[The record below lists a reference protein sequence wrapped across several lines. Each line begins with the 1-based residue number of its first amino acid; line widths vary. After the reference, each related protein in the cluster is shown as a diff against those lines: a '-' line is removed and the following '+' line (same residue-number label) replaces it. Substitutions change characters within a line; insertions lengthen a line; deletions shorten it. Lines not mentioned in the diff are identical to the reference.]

1 MRPSQRLIAAVAAA
15 AVFWGC
21 ASIDGAGRKASVDR
35 PENAYFYYTEARL
48 AQQKGER
55 EQAVLLL
62 KQAIER
68 DPASVYLKRELAV
81 EYVQQKDLPNALAA
95 LEEILSS
102 HPDDIEALI
111 IYGHIKQAQN
121 QLDQASQAYEK
132 VIALDKSQQE
142 TYLLLGGIYLQQ
154 ERDDDAR
161 RVFTELVGNF
171 PDAYTGHFFLGK
183 LYGRQGQ
190 KEKAAN
196 EFKKALE
203 IEPTLLEPRFE
214 LIDLYRSDGKSDVII
229 RTYEDILKNNPL
241 NIRAS
246 LELGL
251 IYWKEGRRRDAETL
265 FLEMGR
271 RSTSE
276 FDVILKVIQ
285 TYLEPDRYQD
295 AIIVIQGLL
304 KGAPDNPD
312 LNHLAGIAHYG
323 LKQNDKALTHF
334 LKVTPQSRFYPDA
347 VVHIAFLYR
356 DGGETGKAVELL
368 EKSVMDNPANAE
380 FRYYLGTFYEEAEDY
395 DRAVE
400 MLGQAVRL
408 EPEETKYLF
417 RLGVAYD
424 KWGRKEESIETMK
437 SVIRLDPQDAS
448 ALNYLGYTYAD
459 LGQNLA
465 EAERLIQEALKV
477 KPDDGY
483 ITDSLGWVYYKM
495 GDYSRALTVL
505 KRAVELVPED
515 PVIREHLGDA
525 YAKAN
530 DPKNALQSYKH
541 ALNLGHKD
549 RVAIEEKIRQL
560 K

>member
-1 MRPSQRLIAAVAAA
+1 MRLIQHLIAAVAAA
-15 AVFWGC
+15 ALFSGC
-21 ASIDGAGRKASVDR
+21 AAIDGAGRRASVDR

-48 AQQKGER
+48 AQQKGAR

-62 KQAIER
+62 KKAIEL
-68 DPASVYLKRELAV
+68 DPASVYLKRELAL
-81 EYVQQKDLPNALAA
+81 EYIQQKDLANALRVLA
-95 LEEILSS
+95 EILSRQ
-102 HPDDIEALI
+102 PDDIEALI
-111 IYGHIKQAQN
+111 IYGHIQQAQN
-121 QLDQASQAYEK
+121 QLDQASQTYEK

-142 TYLLLGGIYLQQ
+142 TYLLLGGIYLQKG
-154 ERDDDAR
+154 RDDDAR
-161 RVFTELVGNF
+161 RVFTELIRNF
-171 PDAYTGHFFLGK
+171 PDAYAGHFFLGK
-183 LYGRQGQ
+183 LYARQGQ
-190 KEKAAN
+190 KQMAAK

-214 LIDLYRSDGKSDVII
+214 LIDLYRSEGKSDIII
-229 RTYEDILKNNPL
+229 RTYEDILQNNPL
-241 NIRAS
+241 NIRAA

-251 IYWKEGRRRDAETL
+251 IYWKEGRRADAEKL

-295 AIIVIQGLL
+295 AVIVIQGLL
-304 KGAPDNPD
+304 KGSPDNPD
-312 LNHLAGIAHYG
+312 LNHLAGIATYG
-323 LKQNDKALTHF
+323 LKQNDKALTYF

-356 DGGETGKAVELL
+356 DGGDTGQAVALL
-368 EKSVMDNPANAE
+368 EKAVAENPDNAE

-395 DRAVE
+395 ERAVAT
-400 MLGQAVRL
+400 LGQAVRL
-408 EPEETKYLF
+408 DPEETRYLF

-424 KWGRKEESIETMK
+424 KGGRKQESIETMK

-465 EAERLIQEALKV
+465 EAERLIQQALEI

-495 GDYSRALTVL
+495 GDYPRALTVL

-525 YAKAN
+525 YVQAN
-530 DPKNALQSYKH
+530 DPKNALQAYKS
-541 ALNLGHKD
+541 ALKLGHKD
-549 RVAIEEKIRQL
+549 RPAIEEKIRQL